1 MYTYLATYSY
11 RHAYINDYAKS
22 VWLLT
27 GDNLLCLI
35 IFCLLWYAAVF
46 IDTYLLILHTL
57 KCLVHYHFLQI
68 IQICRNNHSRQFR
81 KTALLVYVYE

>member
-22 VWLLT
+22 VWLPT

-46 IDTYLLILHTL
+46 IATYLLILHTL
-57 KCLVHYHFLQI
+57 KCLVHYHFYKLYKFAGI
-68 IQICRNNHSRQFR
+68 TTSDNLER
-81 KTALLVYVYE
+81 LLY